1 MGHLRPAFVAQVSEW
16 PLWLALAA
24 DVLEVD
30 LNSELIC
37 EVGVF
42 THGVRV
48 HHCFGQYQYT
58 IEYYRSKLLFMNER
72 RVKGEAAYEFVLEVA
87 SILYPEIDVAAEPH
101 LHIDVNGHF
110 LYICSLLL
118 FWG

>member
-1 MGHLRPAFVAQVSEW
+1 MFLFAQIRLVSKIYIQNCLDHRPRLLNVMGHLRPAFVAQVSEW

-30 LNSELIC
+30 LNSELIG

-58 IEYYRSKLLFMNER
+58 IEYYRSLLLFLNER
-72 RVKGEAAYEFVLEVA
+72 RV
-87 SILYPEIDVAAEPH
+87 
-101 LHIDVNGHF
+101 
-110 LYICSLLL
+110 
-118 FWG
+118 

>member
-37 EVGVF
+37 EVVNI
-42 THGVRV
+42 
-48 HHCFGQYQYT
+48 Y
-58 IEYYRSKLLFMNER
+58 LLME
-72 RVKGEAAYEFVLEVA
+72 
-87 SILYPEIDVAAEPH
+87 
-101 LHIDVNGHF
+101 
-110 LYICSLLL
+110 
-118 FWG
+118 